1 MIINCQFIG
10 LTQVHW
16 PSKQIVTKNATSIG
30 HFHFKNTSRI
40 ENDFN
45 NSNQNF
51 HNIFEMCIGQKTSLK
66 FMDSRGEDLM
76 RPKDQN

>member
-1 MIINCQFIG
+1 MCNINWVRSLQKYI
-10 LTQVHW
+10 
-16 PSKQIVTKNATSIG
+16 K
-30 HFHFKNTSRI
+30 I
-40 ENDFN
+40 EKDFN